1 MQYLSPEQVQ
11 RTIVETQMFT
21 PHMAFLIHGSPGV
34 GKSQSC
40 PAIAGAQGIPL
51 NRVKSIHLGDY
62 DRVELGGVPE
72 IATHEPTGERITVFR
87 PTDILAMFRKG
98 TGAGVVVLEELGSCL
113 DDIKQFV
120 AQLIEDRK
128 TGNFELDP
136 EVRIIATTNRVEDR
150 AGVKPLPS
158 HLNDR
163 FTHIGM
169 STSIDDFSTHALKR
183 GVDAM
188 GVAFLRLRPE
198 LLNNFDPN
206 QTCSGTPRS
215 WFKLFTEVPPT
226 LPTDL
231 YLAVAEGK
239 VGEGNAAEWVAARDM
254 MHKMPSVDV
263 IRMHPEQTEVPDEA
277 AVQFAIATAMSVT
290 TTPDAFVRDMMYI
303 QRMPKEFQ
311 MVYVTDAMNLNPE
324 LQNTEAYINWAIA
337 NKDIFLGG
345 N

>member
-11 RTIVETQMFT
+11 KAIVEVQMFSPRT
-21 PHMAFLIHGSPGV
+21 PFLIHGSPGV

-40 PAIAGAQGIPL
+40 PAIAEAQGIPL
-51 NRVKSIHLGDY
+51 DRFKSIHLGDY

-72 IATHEPTGERITVFR
+72 IATHKETGERITVFR
-87 PTDILAMFRKG
+87 PTDVLAMFRKG
-98 TGAGVVVLEELGSCL
+98 TGAGMLNLEEIATCDNDLQQYC
-113 DDIKQFV
+113 

-128 TGNFELDP
+128 FGTFELDP
-136 EVRIIATTNRVEDR
+136 EVRIIATCNRVEDR
-150 AGVKPLPS
+150 AGAKQLKA

-169 STSIDDFSTHALKR
+169 VTSIDDFSKHALSR
-183 GVDAM
+183 NVDAM

-215 WFKLFTEVPPT
+215 WFKLLTEVPTT
-226 LPTDL
+226 LSTDL

-263 IRMHPEQTEVPDEA
+263 IRMHPEQTEVPEEA
-277 AVQFAIATAMSVT
+277 AVQFAVATAMSVT
-290 TTPDAFVRDMMYI
+290 TTPDAFVRDMKYI

-311 MVYVTDAMNLNPE
+311 MVYVTDAINLNPD
-324 LQNTEAYINWAIA
+324 LQSTPDFINWAVA